1 MSAKTTAIVIIV
13 IGLLVGAFILL
24 LGPVNTS
31 ESKGTV
37 DNVSIVDGKQII
49 KIGAKGG
56 YQPKNS
62 IAKADIPTVLRVETR
77 GTFDCSSALAIP
89 DIGYRANLPQSGVT
103 EINIPPQKS
112 GAVLQG
118 LCGMGMYTFKVKFQ

>member
-1 MSAKTTAIVIIV
+1 MSAKTTAIVIIA
-13 IGLLVGAFILL
+13 IGLLVAAFILL
-24 LGPVNTS
+24 LGPINTS

-37 DNVSIVDGKQII
+37 DNVSIVDGKQIVE
-49 KIGAKGG
+49 IGAKGG

-89 DIGYRANLPQSGVT
+89 DIGYRENLPPSGVT